1 MLSFYRLSLP
11 GGLLPSC
18 FAIGILYAP
27 LLFPIRATCSVHL
40 SLLDLIARVIYL
52 YSSNCYVLICCLLM
66 ICQDF
71 SVSSKVVFRRVSKNC
86 CFMSDIYMYMI
97 IYIHCVCVYI
107 YINIDLHVTNTV
119 LCKISKHLLLII
131 GTCKVLSS
139 FYVLLWLK
147 DIDFTSAS
155 LNVTVKYFC
164 V

>member
-1 MLSFYRLSLP
+1 
-11 GGLLPSC
+11 
-18 FAIGILYAP
+18 
-27 LLFPIRATCSVHL
+27 
-40 SLLDLIARVIYL
+40 
-52 YSSNCYVLICCLLM
+52 M

-86 CFMSDIYMYMI
+86 CFMSDIY
-97 IYIHCVCVYI
+97 IYIYVYDYIYTYVCVYI

-119 LCKISKHLLLII
+119 LCKISKHLLLFV
-131 GTCKVLSS
+131 GTCEVLSS
-139 FYVLLWLK
+139 FYLLLWLK